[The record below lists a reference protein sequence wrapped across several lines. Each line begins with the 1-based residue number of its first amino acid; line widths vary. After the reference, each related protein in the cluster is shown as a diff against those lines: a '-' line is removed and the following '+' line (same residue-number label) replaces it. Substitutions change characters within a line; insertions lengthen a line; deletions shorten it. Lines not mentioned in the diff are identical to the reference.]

1 MALVAPLTQEQCES
15 IDLCKEMGPAQIILT
30 PHCSGGKE
38 IIIPCSDQRD
48 ALKVKFGKEYT
59 EAKNQ
64 CSSDPKMLE
73 KRKVLELEVSLGC
86 AATNPSILSALMD
99 TGLVESEDD
108 PDWMEMRIA
117 DSPGKTPKYWEVL
130 VQPLEDSRPSEDWR
144 IRFYYAYIVVENSEL
159 QFSVDEP
166 RSLTFMVK
174 TMNHPG
180 LNQKGAIQWNKS
192 FLGGD

>member
-1 MALVAPLTQEQCES
+1 MALVAPLTREQCEAV
-15 IDLCKEMGPAQIILT
+15 DLCKEMGAAQLILT
-30 PHCSGGKE
+30 PHCSTGKE

-48 ALKVKFGKEYT
+48 ALKLKFGKEYT

-86 AATNPSILSALMD
+86 AATNPKILSALMD

-108 PDWMEMRIA
+108 PDWMRMMIT
-117 DSPGKTPKYWEVL
+117 DSPGKAPKYWECL
-130 VQPLEDSRPSEDWR
+130 IEPLEDSRPSADWR
-144 IRFYYAYIVVENSEL
+144 IQLVYAYIVVENSEL

-166 RSLTFMVK
+166 RSLTFMIK
-174 TMNHPG
+174 TMMHPG
-180 LNQKGAIQWNKS
+180 LATRGWLEWSKN
-192 FLGGD
+192 FLGEG